1 MCLEGGEDLV
11 LICVVLEYEMG
22 SRKVEEGIAP
32 YREKSW
38 LRDEQDCS
46 LQEFRLI
53 ANMLWIDA
61 GCLPWF

>member
-1 MCLEGGEDLV
+1 MCLEGGEDLL

-32 YREKSW
+32 YCEEGW
-38 LRDEQDCS
+38 LRDKRHCS
-46 LQEFRLI
+46 LQKFQLI

-61 GCLPWF
+61 GCLP